1 MEPYIF
7 KAEQTINA
15 SLKETFDFFSKAEN
29 LEKLTPP
36 ILRFEILTQLPI
48 QIVQGTIIDYKIK
61 LRGVPIKWKTVI
73 EVWEPQVKF
82 VDNQLKGPFKLWH
95 HTHEFKSLGE
105 NKTLMKDTVR
115 YLLPFGILGQ
125 LVHPLLVKPDVEKI
139 FAYRNTVIEET
150 FH

>member
-61 LRGVPIKWKTVI
+61 LRGVPIKW
-73 EVWEPQVKF
+73 
-82 VDNQLKGPFKLWH
+82 
-95 HTHEFKSLGE
+95 
-105 NKTLMKDTVR
+105 
-115 YLLPFGILGQ
+115 
-125 LVHPLLVKPDVEKI
+125 
-139 FAYRNTVIEET
+139 
-150 FH
+150 